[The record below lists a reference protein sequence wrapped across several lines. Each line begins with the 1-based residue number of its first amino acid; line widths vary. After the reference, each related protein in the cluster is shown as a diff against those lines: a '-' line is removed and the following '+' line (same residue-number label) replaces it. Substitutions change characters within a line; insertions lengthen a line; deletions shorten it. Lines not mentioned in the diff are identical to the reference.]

1 MDALLLMITNRP
13 STIANLLAFLILAT
27 AERGAPRA
35 AIWLATGTT
44 LAWLSEAA
52 SIRTGFPYG
61 LYFYHSEQ
69 FVGELQLGG
78 VPLFASVS
86 ISCLTYFGFSA
97 ARALS
102 GAPFETARVLWLAA
116 LLVTW
121 LDVVMDPVTLA
132 GRYWYLG
139 DLYHYAADGIHFGV
153 PLSNYAGWF
162 LTAFAI
168 VLVNQRIGAAL
179 ERSVPPRAFALPSR
193 DLLGIASQSGTYVYM
208 TGAAAYLAFFAD
220 VPSDF
225 PGAGILVSTILCT
238 AAYAAFVVAMFRRTS
253 PATAFGRPSS
263 PARPARGSP
272 GRTSLRPEPAAA
284 GTCRA

>member
-1 MDALLLMITNRP
+1 MDALLLMVTNRP

-35 AIWLATGTT
+35 AIWLVTGTA
-44 LAWLSEAA
+44 LAWLSEAS

-61 LYFYHSEQ
+61 LYSYHSQQ

-97 ARALS
+97 ARALLD
-102 GAPFETARVLWLAA
+102 APFDSARVLWLAA
-116 LLVTW
+116 LLVMW

-132 GRYWYLG
+132 GRHWYLG

-168 VLVNQRIGAAL
+168 VFVNQRLGAAL
-179 ERSVPPRAFALPSR
+179 ERSVPPRAYALPYR

-208 TGAAAYLAFFAD
+208 LGAATYLALFAE
-220 VPSDF
+220 VPADF
-225 PGAGILVSTILCT
+225 PRAGILASTVACT
-238 AAYAAFVVAMFRRTS
+238 AAYALFVVAMLRRRS
-253 PATAFGRPSS
+253 LASAFAAEATAK
-263 PARPARGSP
+263 
-272 GRTSLRPEPAAA
+272 LM
-284 GTCRA
+284 

>member
-97 ARALS
+97 ARALL
-102 GAPFETARVLWLAA
+102 GAPFDSARVLWLAA
-116 LLVTW
+116 LLVMW

-162 LTAFAI
+162 LTAAAI
-168 VLVNQRIGAAL
+168 IAVNQTVSRAL
-179 ERSVPPRAFALPSR
+179 ERSAPPRSIALPMGSF
-193 DLLGIASQSGTYVYM
+193 LGIASQLGTYVYIL
-208 TGAAAYLAFFAD
+208 GAAAYLAFVAD

-225 PGAGILVSTILCT
+225 PASGILASTVACS
-238 AAYAAFVVAMFRRTS
+238 AAYALCVVAMLRRRNLS
-253 PATAFGRPSS
+253 EAFAAEATAKV
-263 PARPARGSP
+263 
-272 GRTSLRPEPAAA
+272 T
-284 GTCRA
+284 